1 MSPDTPESRPGL
13 FNVLR
18 FIAVLAVL
26 ALALLAVLVVF
37 DIVPRSALAD
47 LSTKIVLLAI
57 VVALASAAIGFLMRG
72 NRP

>member
-1 MSPDTPESRPGL
+1 MPSDAPDSRPGL

-47 LSTKIVLLAI
+47 LSTKIALLAFDRFPH
-57 VVALASAAIGFLMRG
+57 AQRQAMTH
-72 NRP
+72 